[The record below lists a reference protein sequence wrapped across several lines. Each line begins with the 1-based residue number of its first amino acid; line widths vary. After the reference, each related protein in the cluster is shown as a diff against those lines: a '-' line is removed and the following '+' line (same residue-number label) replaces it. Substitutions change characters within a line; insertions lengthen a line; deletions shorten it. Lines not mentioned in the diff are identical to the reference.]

1 MKNDSESDSLC
12 VQQRCKTEF
21 LCVAERNLLCVVKL
35 FLCKMGSAPSTPHRD
50 GSNDPWWPIENQ
62 NLTLSPNESVIAME
76 EQQQNSSNTAENAD
90 RSDFSIENNDEIVNC
105 DEIDKIDK
113 SDNVAEVTS
122 AIGTCE
128 GVSVDVT
135 TNHKESQSLEEF
147 KEELRAKREKRQNA
161 LAELRNEISTLRN
174 QLAAEKALNKQ
185 LIDEKNCISRNDDD
199 IDTDA
204 TQTNGRTLRIQLAD
218 VQLSLQDANGEILR
232 LTSELS
238 ATKKQVNALKDVIA
252 ASKEMV
258 EIREA
263 QLQQVSIVL
272 RVASIIAPQK

>member
-1 MKNDSESDSLC
+1 
-12 VQQRCKTEF
+12 
-21 LCVAERNLLCVVKL
+21 
-35 FLCKMGSAPSTPHRD
+35 MGSAPSTPHRD
-50 GSNDPWWPIENQ
+50 GSEDPWWPIENQ

-76 EQQQNSSNTAENAD
+76 EQQQNSNNTVNAN
-90 RSDFSIENNDEIVNC
+90 RSDFSTENNDEIVNC
-105 DEIDKIDK
+105 DEIDNIVK

-135 TNHKESQSLEEF
+135 ASHKESQSLEEF
-147 KEELRAKREKRQNA
+147 KEELRVKREKRQNA
-161 LAELRNEISTLRN
+161 IAELRNEISTLRN

-204 TQTNGRTLRIQLAD
+204 TQTNGRTLRIELAD

-263 QLQQVSIVL
+263 QLQQVSI
-272 RVASIIAPQK
+272 